1 MKTQALL
8 RRLRQLT
15 GPVASVRHH
24 LRAVQVDAP
33 TLMVVLAGEKRVL
46 AGEQTWRC
54 TVGEA
59 VMVHQPLA
67 LDVENVPARGRD
79 YRAVI
84 VSFEWRLVELAR
96 GLLLA
101 HGAVLPTKH
110 VVDTLPV
117 DELAGSLSALVARE
131 ALNPGPARDL
141 ALVHVLLTLVRRGY
155 SGFLRGPSVS
165 VSARVRELVATAP
178 ARRWTSPQ
186 VEGALSMSGA
196 TLRRRLAREG
206 ASLRGLILEARLHQ
220 ALGLLQTSREPLKS
234 IAFAC
239 GYRSRRRFGAAFQA
253 RFGVAPS
260 IFR

>member
-1 MKTQALL
+1 
-8 RRLRQLT
+8 
-15 GPVASVRHH
+15 
-24 LRAVQVDAP
+24 
-33 TLMVVLAGEKRVL
+33 MVVLAGEKRVF

-54 TVGEA
+54 AVGEA

-96 GLLLA
+96 SILAA
-101 HGAVLPTKH
+101 HGAAVPSPSLVSVLP
-110 VVDTLPV
+110 VRDVS
-117 DELAGSLSALVARE
+117 EALAGLMEPE
-131 ALNPGPARDL
+131 ALSPGAGRDL
-141 ALVHVLLTLVRRGY
+141 ALVRLLLALARRGH
-155 SGFLRGPSVS
+155 SGFLRGRVDSVC
-165 VSARVRELVATAP
+165 AQVRALVGAAP

-186 VEGALSMSGA
+186 VERALSMSGA
-196 TLRRRLAREG
+196 TLRRRLAREE

-220 ALGLLQTSREPLKS
+220 ALGLLQTSGEPLKS

-239 GYRSRRRFGAAFQA
+239 GYRSRRRFVAAFQA